1 VMLAMKAGQYDLA
14 AITDPTAEPIGA
26 GIAIRE
32 GNPELAAAM
41 QKALDDMMADGTYLK
56 IAEEWVGG
64 DIR

>member
-1 VMLAMKAGQYDLA
+1 MLAMKAGQYDLA
-14 AITDPTAEPIGA
+14 VINDPSAEPIGA

-32 GNPELAAAM
+32 NNPDLSTAM
-41 QKALDDMMADGTYLK
+41 QAALDSMMDDGTYLK